1 MISMTNRL
9 LLLVLITAVTLGC
22 GTEPS
27 ESGESSIGVEPS
39 VTETIEQ
46 DSPAPEAEPPA
57 IGQKAP
63 DFTLTNHRDEEI
75 SLSDA
80 LGSPVVLA
88 FYRGHW

>member
-1 MISMTNRL
+1 MVPMTNRL
-9 LLLVLITAVTLGC
+9 FLLVVMAVALAC
-22 GTEPS
+22 GGESPGSNESSAATEPS
-27 ESGESSIGVEPS
+27 VAESV
-39 VTETIEQ
+39 EQ
-46 DSPAPEAEPPA
+46 DSTKSGTETPA

-63 DFTLTNHRDEEI
+63 DFTLTNHRGEEI